1 LLLKGAERLQRRA
14 ASAHDVARTGHASTV
29 RIQDANEDE
38 DEDVTSTE
46 GKLHVKRKRE
56 AVRSLFVTLFCLVE
70 GAVLPVSLVEC
81 CFSRLLAFA

>member
-1 LLLKGAERLQRRA
+1 MCPFLCYWVGLQNEKDKSLLLKGAERLQRRA

-46 GKLHVKRKRE
+46 GKLHVKLKE
-56 AVRSLFVTLFCLVE
+56 KL
-70 GAVLPVSLVEC
+70 
-81 CFSRLLAFA
+81 